1 MGLCQVVYGFLAL
14 HRLIYIYSVGLWKA
28 STWLNYINIGMQ
40 CGHTP
45 SLSNIL
51 TLLSLKAKGKQNLN
65 SQYYI
70 NQFKLATV
78 ADIVVDI

>member
-1 MGLCQVVYGFLAL
+1 
-14 HRLIYIYSVGLWKA
+14 
-28 STWLNYINIGMQ
+28 MQ

-45 SLSNIL
+45 SLANIL

-78 ADIVVDI
+78 ADIVVEIWGTIPSSFSNRGKNYKMQTFEYVAVANLLLTLLRIQI